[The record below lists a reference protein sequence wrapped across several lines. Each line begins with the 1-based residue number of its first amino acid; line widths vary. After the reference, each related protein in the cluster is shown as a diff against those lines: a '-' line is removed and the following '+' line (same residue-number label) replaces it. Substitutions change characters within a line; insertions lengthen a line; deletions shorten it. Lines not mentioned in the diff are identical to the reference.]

1 MQIVINLV
9 YMINIGRVGICK
21 TAYSSLES
29 DLMVGKSKGD
39 CHNTNASI
47 KKNYVYNLLYQ
58 LLTLI
63 VPLITAP
70 YTSRVFKVDGIGI
83 QSYTNSIVAYFTL
96 FAALGTASY
105 GQREIAMNRDDGK
118 KISKLFWE
126 IETVSIIAT
135 IIAIL
140 AWFVMIIFSR
150 TYTVYYLVLTVNIIA
165 VAFDISW
172 FFSGLEMFKY
182 IVLRN
187 SVIKIAGI
195 VLLFTMVRKK
205 EDLLLYM
212 ALTAVIEALG
222 NISMWSYLPKFL
234 EKIDFKSLNIFYH
247 FKYTIT
253 YFIPTIASSVYTVM
267 DKSMIGVITNET
279 ENGYY
284 EQATKIIRMAQ
295 SLLLSLNTVMTSRM
309 SHLFAQNKK
318 DEIREKIL
326 QSYDFLLFMA
336 ILFMFGMMAAA
347 TGFVQWFLGMEFGK
361 TATLLCFMSPLPLII
376 CISNV
381 LGSQYLTP
389 SGQRV
394 RSSKGIISGACV
406 NFVCNLLLIPKFGA
420 IGAAT
425 ASLLAESVIDIIY
438 VHMSKGYI
446 TWKELWDKSWKR
458 FLSGA
463 IMMVIVYLIGIMM
476 GAGMFTTVVQ
486 IICGVTVYGLLLTVL
501 GDSLLKELGSYI
513 LNRLVLKMR
522 R

>member
-1 MQIVINLV
+1 M
-9 YMINIGRVGICK
+9 
-21 TAYSSLES
+21 A
-29 DLMVGKSKGD
+29 GKSKHN
-39 CHNTNASI
+39 CHNTNGSI

-58 LLTLI
+58 ILTLI

-70 YTSRVFKVDGIGI
+70 YTSRIFKVNGIGI

-105 GQREIAMNRDDGK
+105 GQREIAMNRDDNK

-126 IETVSIIAT
+126 IEFVSVIAT
-135 IIAIL
+135 MVALL
-140 AWFVMIIFSR
+140 AWVVMIVFSSK
-150 TYTVYYLVLTVNIIA
+150 YTIYYLVLTINIIA

-187 SVIKIAGI
+187 SFFKIAGI
-195 VLLFTMVRKK
+195 ILLFTVVRKR

-212 ALTAVIEALG
+212 ALTAVTGLLG

-234 EKIDFKSLNIFYH
+234 EKTDFKSLNIFYH
-247 FKYTIT
+247 LKYTIT
-253 YFIPTIASSVYTVM
+253 YFIPTIASSVYTIM
-267 DKSMIGVITNET
+267 DKSMIGIITNET

-309 SHLFAQNKK
+309 SHLFAHNKK
-318 DEIREKIL
+318 DEIKIKIL

-336 ILFMFGMMAAA
+336 IMFMFGMMAAA
-347 TGFVQWFLGMEFGK
+347 KGFVPWFFGVEFHR
-361 TATLLCFMSPLPLII
+361 TATLLRFMSPLPLII

-389 SGQRV
+389 SGKRV

-406 NFVCNLLLIPKFGA
+406 NFICNLLLIPRFGA
-420 IGAAT
+420 IGAVI
-425 ASLLAESVIDIIY
+425 ASLLAEFVISIIY

-446 TWKELWDKSWKR
+446 TWKELWDKSRKR
-458 FLSGA
+458 FLAGA
-463 IMMVIVYLIGIMM
+463 VMMAVVYAIGIVM
-476 GAGMFTTVVQ
+476 GVDVSTTLIQ
-486 IICGVTVYGLLLTVL
+486 IISGVVVYGLLLVVL
-501 GDSLLKELGSYI
+501 GDNLLKEWGRHI
-513 LNRLVLKMR
+513 CNRVVSMTR